1 MKSIHILI
9 LFAASILF
17 TNCADDNQTIGC
29 GEAITLQSYEQDA
42 YTLILNYEVSSAV
55 TIEASITSGNT
66 DPDDGIVF
74 SVNGN
79 ILNFEQAG
87 LTPGNYGLYLRT
99 VCNDGIKG
107 DWIHLTPITIN
118 QVCNKPLTI
127 NSIERDDAEL
137 KYDIDT
143 DLSDNTYTIEAKWI
157 NETGETKITQISRY
171 QSKYTLIDNIPP
183 GFYQLYIRTVCQ
195 DGTTGAWK
203 GSFDIAIDG
212 YQCMK
217 PYNITFMVGGS
228 NANVYMTWIGNYD
241 YNTWQ
246 YVIVPHGQPVS
257 SGSIHTTNFPHPQLG
272 ELNSSIPIDIYVRG
286 LCSANIYT
294 DWIVR
299 TIQ

>member
-29 GEAITLQSYEQDA
+29 GEAIRLQSYEQDA

-55 TIEASITSGNT
+55 TIEASITSGNA

-195 DGTTGAWK
+195 DDTKGAWN
-203 GSFDIAIDG
+203 GPFEIPIDN

-217 PYNITFMVGGS
+217 PYNINSATSSSGATYIWWFEGH
-228 NANVYMTWIGNYD
+228 YD
-241 YNTWQ
+241 YSQWE
-246 YVIVPHGQPVS
+246 YVHVVEGQPIS
-257 SGSIHTTNFPHPQLG
+257 SGSIQIANDPNINGTTTTNGYDLY
-272 ELNSSIPIDIYVRG
+272 IRG
-286 LCSANIYT
+286 VCSANTYT
-294 DWIVR
+294 DWV
-299 TIQ
+299 QVF